1 MWLSTSETMT
11 LFASTWFTDVDINDN
26 IDKT

>member
-11 LFASTWFTDVDINDN
+11 LLASTWFTDVDIDDK
-26 IDKT
+26 IDKS